1 MGQEFTLHK
10 DDPVKYG
17 NLKKVYSIF
26 ICSGTA
32 QIRANSIEKY
42 RIAREMLYGANPDNP
57 RYDLMN
63 AVVIN
68 ISRTRNTGENANAL
82 IALLTDLLNESMDT
96 ERKLRVLQEQH
107 GIPMTEEIEEEV
119 REMCTYT
126 ASVLEQGKEL
136 GIAMGEAS
144 GEARLAR
151 LIKVLIDENKYEE
164 INRAT
169 VSEKDRKELYRQ
181 YGIVDE

>member
-1 MGQEFTLHK
+1 MYLHGK
-10 DDPVKYG
+10 CFGAGK
-17 NLKKVYSIF
+17 
-26 ICSGTA
+26 
-32 QIRANSIEKY
+32 RAIE
-42 RIAREMLYGANPDNP
+42 
-57 RYDLMN
+57 
-63 AVVIN
+63 
-68 ISRTRNTGENANAL
+68 
-82 IALLTDLLNESMDT
+82 
-96 ERKLRVLQEQH
+96 Q
-107 GIPMTEEIEEEV
+107 GI
-119 REMCTYT
+119 
-126 ASVLEQGKEL
+126 EQGKEL